1 MNCWKSIYLNREF
14 GVHRLTIFSTLLTL
28 LYFIAFYL
36 TFSMFYPKTEHAI
49 VPILPFLGSLAI
61 LFPIHKLLH
70 WLPLT
75 FAGMKATMRL
85 EKGMAIVPKMH
96 CETCNPISRNL
107 YLTAA
112 LSPAIVITAAAIGF
126 SIAMPSYVSFFSIL
140 AAINLGFSFS
150 DFLYASQ
157 VFKAPRHAFVEDRS
171 EGFHIL
177 IKRAS

>member
-1 MNCWKSIYLNREF
+1 M
-14 GVHRLTIFSTLLTL
+14 LLTL

-36 TFSMFYPKTEHAI
+36 VFSLLYPTTKHAI
-49 VPILPFLGSLAI
+49 VPILPFLGSLAV
-61 LFPIHKLLH
+61 LFPIHKIIH

-75 FAGMKATMRL
+75 LAGLKATMKF
-85 EKGMAIVPKMH
+85 EKGTMIPMMR
-96 CETCNPISRNL
+96 CETCSPISRNL
-107 YLTAA
+107 FLIAA
-112 LSPAIVITAAAIGF
+112 LSPAVIITVAAIVA
-126 SIAMPSYVSFFSIL
+126 SVYMPTYVSFFSIL

-157 VFKAPRHAFVEDRS
+157 VLRAPKHAYVEDRS